1 MKNRNCLLTAVLTAL
16 LLLTACNDHPTGST
30 ALISSDAN
38 MVVRICLPQA
48 MAYDAQEL
56 QESLSRL
63 MRKQDMSRG
72 LRKQMERLLT
82 NSERVGISTTEPFF
96 FFTTSSKEAAVVGT
110 VSNRLNLTNAL
121 NELADDEQLSAVW
134 QESGFSLFQRDSIV
148 CIFNDDSFYIG
159 YSDDISLTARRL
171 ADMLDDGTSL
181 TIEDWFTTMCAQQGA
196 MQLLIT
202 GDGLAT
208 ICDLGTLGDALP
220 EDVEIDGVNL
230 LFNVELKRGEATIT
244 TTWLPISEAW
254 KQFIDDTD
262 DMTRPIGRRQA
273 DYVTSRGMSLF
284 LNTDGQQLYNMLEAV
299 ARAANAADEGTLQQ
313 LRTICNS
320 LQGSM
325 QADIYALR
333 PSLKM
338 NAFLATR
345 DSAVACMVREL
356 VLNDDS
362 TRAVEPY
369 QWVLIGDPYRDTGL
383 SYFSDDSIPIR
394 ARFGFSNGYTYLV
407 TDGTQPFALPDA
419 PFPPDSIKGKGFYAW
434 AQGRFL
440 AAMAD
445 SSDAQQ
451 QSTAARCLSALSH
464 AEAFY
469 QGRGVMVVRMATA
482 EGRLSPL
489 AAILEELAE

>member
-1 MKNRNCLLTAVLTAL
+1 MINRKGLLTAVLSAMV
-16 LLLTACNDHPTGST
+16 LLTACNDHPSDST
-30 ALISSDAN
+30 ALIPDDVN
-38 MVVRICLPQA
+38 VVVRLCLPQA
-48 MAYDAQEL
+48 MANDASEL

-72 LRKQMERLLT
+72 LRKQVERLLA
-82 NSERVGISTTEPFF
+82 NSERVGISTADPLF
-96 FFTTSSKEAAVVGT
+96 FFTTPTKEVAVVGT
-110 VSNRLNLTNAL
+110 VSSRSTLTNTL
-121 NELADDEQLSAVW
+121 NEVAADEQLDMVW
-134 QESGFSLFQRDSIV
+134 KESGFSLFQRDSIV
-148 CIFNDDSFYIG
+148 CLFNDDSFYIG
-159 YSDDISLTARRL
+159 LSDDISQTASRL
-171 ADMLDDGTSL
+171 ADRLDNGTSL
-181 TIEDWFTTMCAQQGA
+181 TDEEWFTTLCAQQGA

-202 GDGLAT
+202 GEGLAT
-208 ICDLGTLGDALP
+208 ICDPGTLGDALP
-220 EDVEIDGVNL
+220 EDVAIDGVNL
-230 LFNVELKRGEATIT
+230 MLSVDMQQREAVIT
-244 TTWLPISEAW
+244 TTWMPTTEAW
-254 KQFIDDTD
+254 QQFIDDTD
-262 DMTRPIGRRQA
+262 DMVRPIGRRQA
-273 DYVTSRGMSLF
+273 DYISSRGMSLF
-284 LNTDGQQLYNMLEAV
+284 LNTDGQQLYNVLEAV
-299 ARAANAADEGTLQQ
+299 ARAANAANEGTLQQ

-345 DSAVACMVREL
+345 DSALAYMVREL

-362 TRAVEPY
+362 TITVEPY
-369 QWVLIGDPYRDTGL
+369 QWALRGDPYVDSGL

-451 QSTAARCLSALSH
+451 QSTAARCLSAFSH
-464 AEAFY
+464 IEAFY
-469 QGRGVMVVRMATA
+469 QGRGVLVVRMATA
-482 EGRLSPL
+482 EGRHSPL